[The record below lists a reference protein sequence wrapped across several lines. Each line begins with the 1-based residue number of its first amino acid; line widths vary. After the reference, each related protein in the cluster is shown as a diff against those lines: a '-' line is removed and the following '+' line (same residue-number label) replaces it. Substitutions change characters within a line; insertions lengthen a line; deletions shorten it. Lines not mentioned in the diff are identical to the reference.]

1 MPFWVLIFL
10 TKVGIDVKYS
20 TGTVEWSDNELPLC
34 NPHFLQNKEFEAMA
48 EIIEVQQEENFFGMD
63 WYNPTCYATEILDAK
78 YEKVE
83 VDEAI
88 NQLNHLTLE
97 QKEDLRKVSKE
108 HTKLFDGTLGVYP
121 HSFLYWLGT
130 RGHR

>member
-121 HSFLYWLGT
+121 HSFLY
-130 RGHR
+130 